1 MNYSY
6 TQWKKHL
13 MDEDVHAMAILS
25 FPAVTQCATTVQ
37 ELVQNAEMQSAVMRR
52 IKEEFPLQEA
62 LVSMM
67 DLSVEAQAFGC
78 PVSFHEGEIPAV
90 TSGIIKN
97 REDGEA
103 LRIPKMEEGRMSVY
117 LAGVENITKESDR
130 PVFGGVCGPYSLAG
144 RLMDVSEIMMQ
155 CIMDPK
161 LVHLVLQ
168 KVTTFLKQYIQA
180 YKDVGASGVI
190 LAEPLAGLLSPAM
203 VQEFSS
209 SYIREIT
216 EELQDD
222 TFTVIYH
229 NCGPN
234 TVQSLPEIL
243 SSDCGAWHFGNA
255 VSLKKILEQVPADC
269 LIMGNLDPVGCFCGC
284 SADELE
290 HKERALLKECGAYS
304 NFVLSTGCDLPPKAK
319 WENIQ
324 RFFRTLEQVN
334 SDRRLPYSMSSQEIS
349 KGGNAAADKRRN
361 DISAKG
367 EWYTARRCGMWKLA
381 SY

>member
-190 LAEPLAGLLSPAM
+190 LAEPLAGWFRSFPAAISKKLRRSCRM
-203 VQEFSS
+203 IPLRSFIIIAARILCRAFRK
-209 SYIREIT
+209 Y
-216 EELQDD
+216 
-222 TFTVIYH
+222 YH
-229 NCGPN
+229 PIAGH
-234 TVQSLPEIL
+234 
-243 SSDCGAWHFGNA
+243 G
-255 VSLKKILEQVPADC
+255 ILEM
-269 LIMGNLDPVGCFCGC
+269 LFL
-284 SADELE
+284 
-290 HKERALLKECGAYS
+290 
-304 NFVLSTGCDLPPKAK
+304 
-319 WENIQ
+319 W
-324 RFFRTLEQVN
+324 
-334 SDRRLPYSMSSQEIS
+334 
-349 KGGNAAADKRRN
+349 KRYWNR
-361 DISAKG
+361 
-367 EWYTARRCGMWKLA
+367 YRPTV
-381 SY
+381 

>member
-1 MNYSY
+1 
-6 TQWKKHL
+6 

-103 LRIPKMEEGRMSVY
+103 LRIPKMEEGHMSVY

-168 KVTTFLKQYIQA
+168 KATTFFEAVYTGIQGCGCVRCHTGRTTGGSSVTN
-180 YKDVGASGVI
+180 DGSGVFQQ
-190 LAEPLAGLLSPAM
+190 LYQRNYGGAAG
-203 VQEFSS
+203 
-209 SYIREIT
+209 
-216 EELQDD
+216 
-222 TFTVIYH
+222 
-229 NCGPN
+229 
-234 TVQSLPEIL
+234 
-243 SSDCGAWHFGNA
+243 
-255 VSLKKILEQVPADC
+255 
-269 LIMGNLDPVGCFCGC
+269 
-284 SADELE
+284 
-290 HKERALLKECGAYS
+290 
-304 NFVLSTGCDLPPKAK
+304 
-319 WENIQ
+319 
-324 RFFRTLEQVN
+324 
-334 SDRRLPYSMSSQEIS
+334 
-349 KGGNAAADKRRN
+349 
-361 DISAKG
+361 
-367 EWYTARRCGMWKLA
+367 
-381 SY
+381 

>member
-168 KVTTFLKQYIQA
+168 KVTTF
-180 YKDVGASGVI
+180 
-190 LAEPLAGLLSPAM
+190 
-203 VQEFSS
+203 
-209 SYIREIT
+209 
-216 EELQDD
+216 
-222 TFTVIYH
+222 
-229 NCGPN
+229 
-234 TVQSLPEIL
+234 
-243 SSDCGAWHFGNA
+243 
-255 VSLKKILEQVPADC
+255 
-269 LIMGNLDPVGCFCGC
+269 
-284 SADELE
+284 
-290 HKERALLKECGAYS
+290 
-304 NFVLSTGCDLPPKAK
+304 
-319 WENIQ
+319 
-324 RFFRTLEQVN
+324 
-334 SDRRLPYSMSSQEIS
+334 
-349 KGGNAAADKRRN
+349 
-361 DISAKG
+361 
-367 EWYTARRCGMWKLA
+367 
-381 SY
+381 

>member
-1 MNYSY
+1 MKYSY
-6 TQWKKHL
+6 AEWKKHL
-13 MDEDVHAMAILS
+13 MDGDVHAMAILS
-25 FPAVTQCATTVQ
+25 FPAAAQCSITVQ
-37 ELVQNAEMQSAVMRR
+37 ELVQDAVMQSTVMRR
-52 IKEEFPLQEA
+52 IGKEFPLQEA

-78 PVSFHEGEIPAV
+78 PVTFHEGEIPTV

-103 LRIPKMEEGRMSVY
+103 LCIPDMEEGRMSVY
-117 LAGVENITKESDR
+117 LAGVENIANESDR

-155 CIMDPK
+155 CIMNPE
-161 LVHLVLQ
+161 LVHLVLH
-168 KVTTFLKQYIQA
+168 KVTVFLKQYIQA
-180 YKDVGASGVI
+180 FKDVGASGVI
-190 LAEPLAGLLSPAM
+190 LAEPLAGLLSPQM

-222 TFTVIYH
+222 TFTIIYH

-243 SSDCGAWHFGNA
+243 SSNCGAWHFGNA
-255 VSLKKILEQVPADC
+255 VSLKKILEQAPADC

-284 SADELE
+284 SENELE
-290 HKERALLKECGAYS
+290 QKERALLQECGAYS

-324 RFFRTLEQVN
+324 RFFKILEQVN
-334 SDRRLPYSMSSQEIS
+334 KERRIHH
-349 KGGNAAADKRRN
+349 
-361 DISAKG
+361 
-367 EWYTARRCGMWKLA
+367 GM
-381 SY
+381 

>member
-180 YKDVGASGVI
+180 YKDVGASGVM

-209 SYIREIT
+209 SYIKEIT

-290 HKERALLKECGAYS
+290 QKERALLKECDAYS

-324 RFFRTLEQVN
+324 RFFKTLEQVN
-334 SDRRLPYSMSSQEIS
+334 SERRLPY
-349 KGGNAAADKRRN
+349 
-361 DISAKG
+361 
-367 EWYTARRCGMWKLA
+367 GM
-381 SY
+381 

>member
-1 MNYSY
+1 MI
-6 TQWKKHL
+6 
-13 MDEDVHAMAILS
+13 V
-25 FPAVTQCATTVQ
+25 
-37 ELVQNAEMQSAVMRR
+37 
-52 IKEEFPLQEA
+52 
-62 LVSMM
+62 
-67 DLSVEAQAFGC
+67 
-78 PVSFHEGEIPAV
+78 
-90 TSGIIKN
+90 
-97 REDGEA
+97 
-103 LRIPKMEEGRMSVY
+103 RIPGLEK
-117 LAGVENITKESDR
+117 T
-130 PVFGGVCGPYSLAG
+130 VFGGVCGPYSLAG

-190 LAEPLAGLLSPAM
+190 LAEPLAGLLSPTM

-209 SYIREIT
+209 SYIKEIT

-255 VSLKKILEQVPADC
+255 VSLEKILEQVPADC

-290 HKERALLKECGAYS
+290 QKERALLKECGAYS

-324 RFFRTLEQVN
+324 RFFKTLEQVN
-334 SDRRLPYSMSSQEIS
+334 SERRLPY
-349 KGGNAAADKRRN
+349 
-361 DISAKG
+361 
-367 EWYTARRCGMWKLA
+367 GM
-381 SY
+381 

>member
-37 ELVQNAEMQSAVMRR
+37 ELVQNAEMQCAVMRR

-180 YKDVGASGVI
+180 YKAVGASGVI
-190 LAEPLAGLLSPAM
+190 LAEPLRVFCHQRWFRSFLAAISKKLRRSCRMIPLRSFIIIAARILCRAFRKYYHPIAG
-203 VQEFSS
+203 
-209 SYIREIT
+209 
-216 EELQDD
+216 
-222 TFTVIYH
+222 H
-229 NCGPN
+229 G
-234 TVQSLPEIL
+234 
-243 SSDCGAWHFGNA
+243 
-255 VSLKKILEQVPADC
+255 ILEM
-269 LIMGNLDPVGCFCGC
+269 LFL
-284 SADELE
+284 
-290 HKERALLKECGAYS
+290 
-304 NFVLSTGCDLPPKAK
+304 
-319 WENIQ
+319 W
-324 RFFRTLEQVN
+324 
-334 SDRRLPYSMSSQEIS
+334 
-349 KGGNAAADKRRN
+349 KRYWNR
-361 DISAKG
+361 
-367 EWYTARRCGMWKLA
+367 YRPTV
-381 SY
+381 